1 MRPAVER
8 IRQADELEVAR
19 RGVPQLDPAH
29 ALHLQA
35 EHHVLQRR
43 QPRQKLGELKHHAAI
58 VAAAPHLATVDR
70 HLARRR
76 GFEPH
81 GDPQRRGLAAARRAD
96 ERDDLAVLH
105 AEVHATE
112 RLHGLQRAVDAQREP
127 FRYVV
132 QGHLTHSTSYR
143 EPSPLPTNSATRALS
158 RRRILPR
165 KTVFVKEMECRVKPG
180 NDNRITGRCV
190 PALPCGYRDKSA
202 C

>member
-1 MRPAVER
+1 MSRSSR
-8 IRQADELEVAR
+8 
-19 RGVPQLDPAH
+19 PAH

-43 QPRQKLGELKHHAAI
+43 QPRQQLGELKHHAAI
-58 VAAAPHLATVDR
+58 VAAAPHLATVHRD
-70 HLARRR
+70 LARRR

-81 GDPQRRGLAAARRAD
+81 GDPQRRGLAAARGAD

-105 AEVHATE
+105 GEVDAAE

-132 QGHLTHSTSYR
+132 QGHLTHAASYR
-143 EPSPLPTNSATRALS
+143 EPESSPIRLGRPRALPAS
-158 RRRILPR
+158 VHPSSQECFREGDGLPGQGFIR
-165 KTVFVKEMECRVKPG
+165 PG
-180 NDNRITGRCV
+180 NDDAKACHSSSPRQPPGVIFRCA